1 MTNKPR
7 KGPRPR
13 RPSLSVRARVSV
25 IAAIMAGVF
34 SQLFMGDTT
43 FTIIAVLFVGF
54 GFFFTIG
61 QAGHGAGV
69 DGGGGD
75 GGGDGGGG

>member
-1 MTNKPR
+1 M
-7 KGPRPR
+7 
-13 RPSLSVRARVSV
+13 SLRLRLGASV

-61 QAGHGAGV
+61 QAGHGAGA

-75 GGGDGGGG
+75 GSGDGGGG

>member
-1 MTNKPR
+1 MTPR
-7 KGPRPR
+7 KSKSM
-13 RPSLSVRARVSV
+13 SLRLRLGASV

-61 QAGHGAGV
+61 QAGHGAGA

-75 GGGDGGGG
+75 GSGDGGGG